1 MDNYNFIIKNY
12 VSRKAYGF
20 LLVTPNTDIGTIAR
34 PQDKDMSCAVMMGA
48 EITNLPKNLYIPP
61 NALKVFLEA
70 FEGPLDLLLY
80 MIKRQNLNILEINV
94 AEITRQYMTYIDLME
109 AMHLELVAEY
119 LLMAAALTEIK
130 SRMLLPR
137 QKTLEEEDPRSVLI
151 HRLQEYERFKQA
163 AEDMDNLPRL
173 GRDIFIASAQ
183 EPDLKKVRSYPEVSI
198 QELLI
203 ELSNVLLRVDMNK
216 SHKIDLDKIS
226 TRERMSRVLSM
237 LNGENFVS
245 FVNLFDLKEGRIGV
259 VATFLAI
266 MELIKESLVEIMQSE
281 SYAPIYIKAQC

>member
-1 MDNYNFIIKNY
+1 
-12 VSRKAYGF
+12 
-20 LLVTPNTDIGTIAR
+20 
-34 PQDKDMSCAVMMGA
+34 
-48 EITNLPKNLYIPP
+48 
-61 NALKVFLEA
+61 
-70 FEGPLDLLLY
+70 
-80 MIKRQNLNILEINV
+80 
-94 AEITRQYMTYIDLME
+94 
-109 AMHLELVAEY
+109 
-119 LLMAAALTEIK
+119 
-130 SRMLLPR
+130 
-137 QKTLEEEDPRSVLI
+137 VLI